1 MASISAYQLILL
13 VVLPLPNDSSKAV
26 AADFGLLGPSVLNE
40 KKGIVLNLF
49 TNVDSE
55 KSTNAKWSDK
65 VLTIK
70 NLVDP
75 LEVISE
81 KADR

>member
-13 VVLPLPNDSSKAV
+13 VVLPLPNDSSEAV

-40 KKGIVLNLF
+40 KKKRIVLNLF
-49 TNVDSE
+49 AAVDSE
-55 KSTNAKWSDK
+55 KSANAKWSDK
-65 VLTIK
+65 VPTRK

-75 LEVISE
+75 LEVIS
-81 KADR
+81 